1 MCYTIISNGV
11 INVLRKNTRRTKKY
25 QYKKKI
31 NIDREKLLDS
41 IKYNVRINKNDI
53 AYTLTEEYLN
63 LYPDDDYVRIYQCII
78 LEKLNKTEDA
88 QKGLVDILNNNSLS
102 NNNRAFALVKLA
114 NIFEHN
120 KKIDLAIENYEK
132 AIEISDDIEIIARGE
147 LSKLYCEKKD
157 FEKALNILEIDG
169 YNNDFLNAKRALV
182 YFKKGELNL
191 VINEFKRPYLNK
203 YNIYEKEKLDDNYLS
218 QDRNY
223 IIGHTFLKMG
233 RKNTALIYL
242 NKATTIKNRSVYFK
256 AYMDIAKI
264 YIFNNNL
271 DDAIALCIDLLTQ
284 STSTYNNK
292 MINEILAK
300 AYTKKNDYEKALE
313 TYKDESFNELDRKM
327 RIGFLELEKGNFKKA
342 EEYLDLLDIEK
353 EDVNKNINEFY
364 RLALVKLRLGKY
376 DEVLNILNIF
386 DELGTRREIKEMK
399 YEFDRMRL
407 LIDIKLG
414 NKLEDREYS
423 YSEMQIISYDKQRAI
438 EHIKDHHLIKE
449 NISKFNDEDQII
461 LLFDEV
467 QKELTSNNIIYDSSY
482 DKYVVKIK
490 NVGSSKTDNVI
501 NQLFVLTVPNTKNII
516 TMYPAQGNESE
527 FIIEETKSKQ
537 NDQKTKRLTQIEKFN
552 KKYGNN

>member
-102 NNNRAFALVKLA
+102 NNNRAFALVELA